1 MVCESEKII
10 EIIISKSIVKCFS
23 MNHFSIKFAN
33 PHVESCFELLRVE
46 FVASDASYHSNLDTK
61 RLIVFLKNE
70 SSVQT
75 TSYFNGV
82 S

>member
-10 EIIISKSIVKCFS
+10 EILISKSIVKWS
-23 MNHFSIKFAN
+23 SISHFSIKFAN

-46 FVASDASYHSNLDTK
+46 FVDSDASYHSNLDTK
-61 RLIVFLKNE
+61 RLIVFFKNE